1 MPIDTY
7 VDCRH
12 LIDSDELAAI
22 LGDVTL
28 IDLRPAED
36 FALGHIEG
44 AKHLDIY
51 AFSLND
57 TSSAPL
63 EAFLAMF
70 NGPFGARSVSRDRPV
85 VIYDHESGER
95 AARAVWL
102 LSVLDHPDVK
112 LLDGGSQAWVRSGRP
127 LARIGQVAAPVAP
140 DKAPPTPPPFRG
152 GRRLELLATRF
163 DVAQAIGDD
172 NTVILDVRRQS
183 EHDGTEK
190 RARRVG
196 TIPSAV
202 HVFWRDH
209 LDEHGALRPASI
221 VKEMYEARGVT
232 PEKNI
237 IAFCQGGYRSASTF
251 LVLSALGYPHV
262 RNYVGSWAEWGN
274 RDDTPIVNP
283 DKPSSGA

>member
-7 VDCRH
+7 VERRYFIDC
-12 LIDSDELAAI
+12 DGLAAR
-22 LGDVTL
+22 LRDVTL

-57 TSSAPL
+57 TSPAPL

-70 NGPFGARSVSRDRPV
+70 NGPFGARGVSRDRPV

-112 LLDGGSQAWVRSGRP
+112 LLDGGSQAWVASGRP
-127 LARIGQVAAPVAP
+127 LAHIGKVAAPVPP

-152 GRRLELLATRF
+152 GRRPELLATRF
-163 DVAQAIGDD
+163 DVEQAIGDGT
-172 NTVILDVRRQS
+172 TVIVDVRRQS

-190 RARRVG
+190 RARRAG
-196 TIPSAV
+196 TIPGAV

-209 LDEHGALRPASI
+209 LDENGAFRPAGL

-232 PEKNI
+232 RDKTI
-237 IAFCQGGYRSASTF
+237 ITFCQGGYRSANTF

-274 RDDTPIVNP
+274 RDDTQIVMP
-283 DKPSSGA
+283 G